1 MLEAQTA
8 FYDAYFIVCIY
19 IYIQKYKYHYN
30 TNSKFGYN
38 YTHQQIYNSTPAILT
53 SATKANLI
61 QTIQPTKFQALK
73 SRKTKPGH
81 WNLCLVKEALL

>member
-8 FYDAYFIVCIY
+8 FYDAYFIVCVY

-38 YTHQQIYNSTPAILT
+38 YTHQQIYSSTPAVLT

-61 QTIQPTKFQALK
+61 
-73 SRKTKPGH
+73 
-81 WNLCLVKEALL
+81 